1 MNRLIFS
8 FLCLLMGL
16 CCLNLDAQIDASQL
30 NGLQYRLVGPFRGG
44 RVTAVAGVP
53 SQPFIF
59 FMGATGGGVWRTT
72 DAGLN
77 WQNVSDGYFK
87 VGSIGAIAV
96 APSDEN
102 VIYVG
107 TGSAQPRG
115 NVSPGKGVYKSTN
128 GGESWTFIGLEKTG
142 QIGKIIVHPENPN
155 VLLVAALGNI
165 FGPNP
170 ERGVYR
176 SSDGGQT
183 WQKTLFVSDRTGA
196 IDLSM
201 DPNNPRTL
209 YAGMW
214 TAERKPWTMIDGGEE
229 GGVWKSTD
237 GGFNWKKLDGGLP
250 DGLVGKVGVA
260 VSPANSKRVW
270 VLQEAKD
277 EKKGGLYRSDDGG
290 KTFSR
295 INRDH
300 NLRQRAWYYTRVFAH
315 PQDENTLYIV
325 NAGFFK
331 SIDGGNSFSR
341 IRTPHGDNHDLWLNP
356 SQPDIMVEGND
367 GGACVSLNGGQTWTT
382 QYNQPTAEFY
392 RVTVDN
398 QFPYRIY
405 GAQQDNSTMSVPS
418 RFSETLDPIQEWYAV
433 GGGESGHIAVD
444 PTDPGIIYA
453 GNYIGMISRMDRKAG
468 YSKRVNAYPQM
479 HDGTA
484 GRDIKYRFQW
494 NAPIRISQHNPQV
507 VYHCSQYV
515 HKTLDGGDSWEIV
528 SPDLTTNKDEYLDI
542 PGGPIQH
549 DHTGVELYCTIFAFE
564 ESPHE
569 EGELWAGSDDG
580 LVHISRN
587 GGGKWENITPKDMPT
602 EGTVNNIDLSV
613 HDQGR
618 AFMSVYKY
626 RDNDFR
632 PYIFMTNNY
641 GKKWT
646 LLTNG
651 ENGIPADHFVRV
663 VREDPVRKGLL
674 YAGTEFGMYISFDE
688 GKNWQT
694 FQKNL
699 PVTPITDMVV
709 KDNDLVVATQ
719 GRSFWLMDDLSPL
732 RAISQEITE
741 KEAHLFQPSDA
752 HRTQLSNHRG
762 NGAPDPAPN
771 GALIYFYLSDQ
782 LDLKSATVKLH
793 IKDAEGKVR
802 RSFSNK
808 PDKGEDRLRT
818 QSGLNRLQW
827 NLQYERPVIQ
837 PKAVFSLA
845 NMGGLRAPTGQHS
858 VELEVNGKSSI
869 ESFMV
874 KKDPRWEHITDQD
887 IKARYELATEAKALF
902 NDCHATIGELRSI
915 RSQVKDALAMA
926 KKHSISGNFEEKGD
940 ALIKTLT
947 AMESELIQ
955 TKSES
960 GQDPINYPSM
970 LDDQMA
976 YLYSVINAM
985 HDIPTKG
992 EHDRLADLKKLL
1004 QPYQDKLAKLKAK
1017 EVKEMNDLF
1026 EGKGMKIIMVEK
1038 NK

>member
-1 MNRLIFS
+1 MKQLILS
-8 FLCLLMGL
+8 FFCFLMAI
-16 CCLNLDAQIDASQL
+16 CCLNLDAQIDASKL

-44 RVTAVAGVP
+44 RVTAVAGIP
-53 SQPFIF
+53 NQPFTF

-96 APSDEN
+96 APSDPN

-115 NVSPGKGVYKSTN
+115 NVSMGKGVYKSTN
-128 GGESWTFIGLEKTG
+128 GGESWTFVGLEKTG
-142 QIGKIIVHPENPN
+142 QIGKIVVHPDNPN
-155 VLLVAALGNI
+155 VLFVAALGNI

-176 SSDGGQT
+176 SSDAGKT
-183 WQKTLFVSDRTGA
+183 WQQVLFVSDRTGA

-201 DPNNPRTL
+201 DPKNPRTL

-214 TAERKPWTMIDGGEE
+214 TAERKPWTMIDGSEE

-237 GGFNWKKLDGGLP
+237 GGFNWEKLGGGLP

-270 VLQEAKD
+270 VLQEAKE

-290 KTFSR
+290 KTFKR

-315 PQDENTLYIV
+315 PTNENTLYIV

-331 SIDGGNSFSR
+331 SIDGGDSFSR
-341 IRTPHGDNHDLWLNP
+341 IRTPHGDNHDLWINP
-356 SQPDIMVEGND
+356 NQPEIMVQSND
-367 GGACVSLNGGQTWTT
+367 GGACVTLNGGQTWTT

-398 QFPYRIY
+398 QWPYRIY

-444 PTDPGIIYA
+444 PNDPNIIYA

-479 HDGTA
+479 HDGQA

-494 NAPIRISQHNPQV
+494 NAPIRISQHNPEV

-515 HKTLDGGDSWEIV
+515 HKTTDGGNNWEVI
-528 SPDLTTNKDEYLDI
+528 SPDLTTNKDAYLDI

-564 ESPHE
+564 ESPHQ

-587 GGGKWENITPKDMPT
+587 GGGKWENITPKDMPE
-602 EGTVNNIDLSV
+602 EGTVNNIDLSA
-613 HDQGR
+613 HEPGR

-688 GKNWQT
+688 GKNWQP

-699 PVTPITDMVV
+699 PVTPITDMLV
-709 KDNDLVVATQ
+709 KDNDLVIATQ
-719 GRSFWLMDDLSPL
+719 GRSFWLMDDVSPL
-732 RAISQEITE
+732 RAISEEVME

-752 HRTQLSNHRG
+752 YRTQLGNHRG
-762 NGAPDPAPN
+762 SGAPDPAPN
-771 GALIYFYLSDQ
+771 GALVYFYLSDQ
-782 LDLKSATVKLH
+782 LDLESATVKLH
-793 IKDAEGKVR
+793 IKDAKGEVR
-802 RSFSNK
+802 QTFSNK
-808 PDKGEDRLRT
+808 PGEGESRLRVQT
-818 QSGLNRLQW
+818 GLNRMQW
-827 NLQYERPVIQ
+827 NLQYERPVAQ

-858 VELEVNGKSSI
+858 VELVVNEQSS
-869 ESFMV
+869 SQNFML
-874 KKDPRWEHITDQD
+874 KKDPRWEHIKDED
-887 IKARYELATEAKALF
+887 IMARYELATQAKALF
-902 NDCHATIGELRSI
+902 NDCHAAIGELRSI
-915 RSQVKDALAMA
+915 RSQMKDALAMA
-926 KKHSISGNFEEKGD
+926 KKHDISGDFEEKGN
-940 ALIKTLT
+940 ALVKELT
-947 AMESELIQ
+947 AMEKELIQ
-955 TKSES
+955 TQSES

-976 YLYSVINAM
+976 YLYSVINAL
-985 HDIPTKG
+985 HDVPTKG
-992 EHDRLADLKKLL
+992 EYDRLADLKKMF
-1004 QPYQDKLAKLKAK
+1004 QPYKEKLSKLKSE

-1038 NK
+1038 